1 MLSDYLKEKYGTKL
15 YKLTLSSGMT
25 CPNRDGKC
33 GTGGC
38 IFCNES
44 GAGEFAQSVDL
55 SIEEQI
61 DNAKKNAPESDKYIA
76 YFQSFSNTYA
86 QADKIEELYMP
97 VVLRNDIAVLSIA
110 TRPDCLDDDIVNV
123 LSRLNKIRPVWVE
136 LGLQT
141 IHEST
146 ADFIRR
152 GYKLNVYTEAVKKL
166 NKAKIKV
173 ITHLILG
180 LPNETKEDMV
190 NSAAFAGRYSD
201 GLKFHSL
208 YVSKGT
214 ALADL
219 YNHNKINLITKD
231 DYIDILCDCIRVIPD
246 NTVIHRLTGDPDKRT
261 LVAPLWT
268 SDKIKLLRDIHN
280 AFYDRNIIQGEGLKT
295 FK

>member
-166 NKAKIKV
+166 NKAMIKV